1 MHCCWFEAVWAEQV
15 TRQSNYTCSRL
26 YFGHYHLPPY
36 SCTVLYFVFY
46 GYYPLPELPEVAPM
60 YYKYFVFVLF
70 FVFWALSPLS
80 AELHSC
86 SKFST
91 HSKSK
96 CSSSA
101 MQWGRGGIQFAQI
114 IATNT
119 ESSFKIW
126 LRISKRWR
134 RMDFQDF
141 LDVELKLCE
150 SYIRHIHRYPVKRG
164 NIGSRQ
170 AFLY

>member
-1 MHCCWFEAVWAEQV
+1 MHCCWFGAVWAEQV

-36 SCTVLYFVFY
+36 SCTGLFFLYFMGITLSQNCWARSCTY
-46 GYYPLPELPEVAPM
+46 M
-60 YYKYFVFVLF
+60 YYKYFVVVLF
-70 FVFWALSPLS
+70 FVFWALSLLS

-101 MQWGRGGIQFAQI
+101 MGPGQN
-114 IATNT
+114 TNT
-119 ESSFKIW
+119 NAESSFKIW
-126 LRISKRWR
+126 LQIPKFPRLFGCRTKT
-134 RMDFQDF
+134 
-141 LDVELKLCE
+141 V
-150 SYIRHIHRYPVKRG
+150 
-164 NIGSRQ
+164 
-170 AFLY
+170 